1 MLRPGTGE
9 SSLPRMGLVPG
20 AGGMTPGR
28 AVGPGV
34 DSAGSPG
41 SGGRSGGCGE
51 GAVAAGVGGAD
62 FATRVDG
69 DGALGCGAQGSVAAL
84 ATAAGLLGGTAGG
97 VALGAVS
104 APSCFEGVLAF
115 ASPPR
120 TRTVRMGKGFGGPA
134 ASGCVLSAGTSVPA
148 FGAAACDLSCP
159 SSTRMRC
166 SMHCI
171 LLNSSSFESC
181 TAGAGG
187 AGDLTGSPIAS
198 PLPTLT
204 IAAVASSIATL

>member
-9 SSLPRMGLVPG
+9 SSLPRMGLLPG

-28 AVGPGV
+28 AVGTGV
-34 DSAGSPG
+34 DSTGSPG
-41 SGGRSGGCGE
+41 SGGSNGCGA
-51 GAVAAGVGGAD
+51 GAAVAGAGGAD

-69 DGALGCGAQGSVAAL
+69 DGAGSGAQGSVVAL

-104 APSCFEGVLAF
+104 APSFFEGVLTF
-115 ASPPR
+115 ASSPR

-134 ASGCVLSAGTSVPA
+134 ASRCVLSAGTSVPA
-148 FGAAACDLSCP
+148 FGAAPWDLSCP

-166 SMHCI
+166 SM
-171 LLNSSSFESC
+171 
-181 TAGAGG
+181 
-187 AGDLTGSPIAS
+187 
-198 PLPTLT
+198 
-204 IAAVASSIATL
+204 